1 MPTAFTFIEKPRK
14 PNQPDQQSSANSN
27 QTPRM
32 CNPVIYL
39 CQHLPTALNPTPWL
53 SCPTHPT
60 QYHRNRIIPM
70 SFACKPAPG
79 TIVMRRPPVQMFC
92 QRCCDKWRLGGLYE
106 QEATESIAR
115 VDRALAGTEF
125 RLTREDIQEG
135 LRKADELFRC
145 EGF

>member
-1 MPTAFTFIEKPRK
+1 
-14 PNQPDQQSSANSN
+14 
-27 QTPRM
+27 M

-53 SCPTHPT
+53 SCSSHPA
-60 QYHRNRIIPM
+60 QYHSNRIIPM

-79 TIVMRRPPVQMFC
+79 TIIVRRPPVKIFC
-92 QRCCDKWRLGGLYE
+92 QRCRDKWRLGGFYE
-106 QEATESIAR
+106 IEATTSIAR

-125 RLTREDIQEG
+125 RLTREEIQEG
-135 LRKADELFRC
+135 LRKADELFRR

>member
-1 MPTAFTFIEKPRK
+1 
-14 PNQPDQQSSANSN
+14 
-27 QTPRM
+27 M

-39 CQHLPTALNPTPWL
+39 CQNLPTALNPTPWL

-79 TIVMRRPPVQMFC
+79 TIVMRRPPVQIFC

-135 LRKADELFRC
+135 LRKADELFRR